1 MTAMEIAAGWLA
13 ALAIAALV
21 MKRRE
26 RKAWAREAA
35 RHEWMRECEQ
45 RGRAKQAGAVRH
57 IDPVPMTPG
66 EGQAWEEI
74 TGHAGPGF
82 PADIAERIE
91 AQIKRGGAA

>member
-1 MTAMEIAAGWLA
+1 MTAMEASAALLLALA
-13 ALAIAALV
+13 AAALV

-35 RHEWMRECEQ
+35 RHEWMRECER
-45 RGRAKQAGAVRH
+45 RGQVKQAGTVRH